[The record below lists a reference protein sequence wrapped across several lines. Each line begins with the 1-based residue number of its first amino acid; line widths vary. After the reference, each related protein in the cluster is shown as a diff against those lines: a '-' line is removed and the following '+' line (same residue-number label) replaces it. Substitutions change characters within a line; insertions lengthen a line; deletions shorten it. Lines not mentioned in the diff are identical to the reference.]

1 MLAEPHCNMRACKHF
16 VGVSQED
23 GTEMTEV
30 VVCKAFPKGI
40 PSEIAYGD
48 NLHLAPF
55 PGDHGIQ
62 FESS

>member
-1 MLAEPHCNMRACKHF
+1 MLMEPRCSMRACKHF
-16 VGVSQED
+16 TGVSQED